1 MPPEDNATETG
12 LTEAVGPPEGAVAL
26 RVTLPERPLRLVR
39 VIVEV
44 PEDPCTT
51 LRLVG
56 LEDMLKSGPTTVTA
70 VVAERDGDPPIPV
83 PVTVMVYVPAGV
95 EVVVEIMRVDVPVPP
110 AVKVTGF
117 TLKEKLRLVTGEAA
131 RFTLPAKLFRLVN
144 VMVEVAELPATKL
157 AGVAAL
163 AEMLKSGAG
172 GDWTMNLPNI
182 GPLCMKH
189 QYVYVPGFV
198 VAVKGNVVPVDPK
211 LLDRGSPGSMTPFP
225 L

>member
-1 MPPEDNATETG
+1 M
-12 LTEAVGPPEGAVAL
+12 TEAVGPPEGAVAL
-26 RVTLPERPLRLVR
+26 RVTLPEKPLRLVR

-56 LEDMLKSGPTTVTA
+56 LGDMLKSGPTTVTA

-110 AVKVTGF
+110 AVRVTGF
-117 TLKEKLRLVTGEAA
+117 TLKEKVRPATGAVVDAA
-131 RFTLPAKLFRLVN
+131 RFTLPAKLFRLVS

-157 AGVAAL
+157 AGVAAP
-163 AEMLKSGAG
+163 AEILKSGTA
-172 GDWTMNLPNI
+172 GDWTMKFPNI

-189 QYVYVPGFV
+189 QY
-198 VAVKGNVVPVDPK
+198 
-211 LLDRGSPGSMTPFP
+211 L
-225 L
+225 